1 MQRLQTNKESEMA
14 KRIQFSQHGGSDV
27 LEYRD
32 YQPAAPG
39 PHEVRVANKAIGL
52 NFIDTYYRN
61 GLYVPPALPS
71 SLGTE
76 AAGVVEAVGSEV
88 TRFAVG
94 DRVAYATGP
103 LGSYGE
109 LHVLPADNLVHLP
122 DSISFEEAAAVILKG
137 LTVQYLLRQTY
148 ELKGGETVLFHAA
161 AGGVGSFACQWAKA
175 LGVKL
180 IGTVSSAKK
189 AALAKELGAWETIDY
204 SHENVVQRVLELT
217 DGAKCPV
224 VYDGVGKDTWETS
237 LDCVAPRGLLVS
249 FGNASGAVTGV
260 NLGILAQKGSLY
272 VTRPTLAS
280 YANTPQNLQAMADEL
295 FAMISSGKLQVEIS
309 NRYALK
315 DAAAAQDA
323 LSSRQ
328 TTGSTILLP

>member
-1 MQRLQTNKESEMA
+1 MA

-39 PHEVRVANKAIGL
+39 PREVRVANRAIGL
-52 NFIDTYYRN
+52 NFIDTYFRS

-71 SLGTE
+71 GLGTE
-76 AAGVVEAVGSEV
+76 GAGVVEAVGSEV
-88 TRFAVG
+88 QGFAVG

-103 LGSYGE
+103 LGAYSE
-109 LHVLPADNLVHLP
+109 LHVLPADKLVRLP
-122 DSISFEEAAAVILKG
+122 DAIGFEQAAAVMLKG

-148 ELKGGETVLFHAA
+148 PLKGGETILFHAA
-161 AGGVGSFACQWAKA
+161 AGGVGSLACQWARA
-175 LGVKL
+175 LGVRL
-180 IGTVSSAKK
+180 IGTVSSAEK
-189 AALAKELGAWETIDY
+189 AARAQEQGAWATIDY

-260 NLGILAQKGSLY
+260 NLGILAQKGSLF
-272 VTRPTLAS
+272 VTRPTLAG
-280 YANTPQNLQAMADEL
+280 YADTPERLQAMADEL
-295 FAMISSGKLQVEIS
+295 FGMIESGQLQVEIS
-309 NRYALK
+309 NRYALQ

-323 LSSRQ
+323 LSARQ